1 MRSHHR
7 RKYIVFIAIVSSLV
21 CPLACEGPGARPPAG
36 FYREINC
43 TPDVAVREARQKLT
57 DLNIGTT
64 EATAEGKGL
73 TVSTDSIV
81 ERDHNRE
88 RMGRYK
94 LVIQP
99 AGDANVSTVTLQRVD
114 GKSKGIRERKWYDD
128 DATSADAPSR
138 ERVWQQMKSLCVA
151 NGNK

>member
-1 MRSHHR
+1 M
-7 RKYIVFIAIVSSLV
+7 RKYIFFIAIVIGLV
-21 CPLACEGPGARPPAG
+21 YQFACEGPGSRPPAG
-36 FYREINC
+36 FYRELNC

-88 RMGRYK
+88 RMGRYR

-99 AGDANVSTVTLQRVD
+99 VGDANLSTVTLQRVE
-114 GKSKGIRERKWYDD
+114 GKSKGVRERKWYDD

-138 ERVWQQMKSLCVA
+138 ERGWQQVKSICVA
-151 NGNK
+151 NSNK